1 MKDFNKVRIAIA
13 SPEKIRK
20 WSSGEVEKPETI
32 NYRTLKPEREGL
44 FDERIFG
51 PTKDYECA
59 CGKYKRQRFEGRKC
73 ERCGVEVVSA
83 KVRRYRMGHIDLAT
97 PSAHIWYV
105 KDTPSKIGMLLDLS
119 AGQLEKVLYFSS
131 FIVTDCRNAQ
141 KDGRPL
147 KRGELLSDEE
157 YRELRDGKQETYT
170 IPNNAGDANV
180 RDGEYV
186 EKGQVLAGNV
196 SSKIDGLAQYRFPRR
211 AEIAYTEALEAV
223 LPLSGEQVVEQEEFK
238 AGEIISELEEDIQ
251 ITAPVGGTLF
261 AYDLG
266 EDSVMLEVCS
276 MQEKVVKVHVS
287 SQPSRN
293 QPAAE
298 LGEEQEPE
306 PTETLLVKGEVL
318 ARVYLPHGL
327 DVKVAEGEVVEAGAV
342 LAEGKTG
349 ALLRVS
355 RHSSL
360 SKVAPKTGE
369 VTVVAHWTR
378 RVNHDI
384 NPTMHVLVGDGSEVT
399 KGQRV
404 IGAIDE
410 DEQII
415 AEANG
420 VISLHNPAS
429 IRVSRAKV
437 YPYNDEPLVI
447 NGDRV
452 EPGDELADGGDLVS
466 DISGRIEIDLVR
478 KQVRVIESYDFEAK
492 MGAEAIKELL
502 DDLDLDTLEADLG
515 EQMNDSSRHKRA
527 KARKRLE
534 VVRSFKRSGNNPTW
548 MILNT
553 VPVMPPDLRPMVQVD
568 GGRFATS
575 DLNDLYRRLINRNNR
590 LKKLMSQGAPDMIIR
605 NEKRMLQEAVDA
617 LIDNGRRGSPV
628 TNPGSERALRS
639 LTDLLGGKQ
648 GRFRQ
653 NLLGKRVD
661 YSGRSV
667 IVVGPQLKLHQC
679 GVPKRMALELFKPFL
694 FKLLEDKGEVSNI
707 KAARKMLERHRD
719 TKDSVWDALEEVIE
733 DKVVLLNRAPTLHRL
748 GIQAFEPVLVEG
760 QSIQLHPLVC
770 EAFNADFDGDQ
781 MAIHLPLSAQAQ
793 AEARIQMLSSHN
805 LLSPADG
812 EPNVKPAR
820 DIILGIF
827 SLTQLR
833 IDKLGAGTSYET
845 EQDVLADYDAG
856 KLHLNSPVQ
865 LRGKETS
872 PGRLRYVFA
881 NPDEA
886 VMAIE
891 KGKIDYQDHVRI
903 RLDGAIYE
911 TSVGRMEFR
920 RMVQEALGN
929 KAHLVDTLID
939 LETTYEKDALK
950 EMVMTCFKHLGIEA
964 TAGLLDALKEA
975 GFKLSTT
982 SGITIGI
989 DDVVLPPDKPAILA
1003 QAEEKLAQIEEYY
1016 EYGYLTS
1023 DERYAQVVGLWNR
1036 VKDDVKTATFDNFLH
1051 NYPFNP
1057 LWIMSQSGARGN
1069 PQQITQLAGMRG
1081 LMARPDGST
1090 IEVPIKASFREGLT
1104 VLEYFIST
1112 HGARK
1117 GGADTA
1123 LRTADSGYLT
1133 RKLVDVAHEVVVRDV
1148 DCGSTDYTAMALGS
1162 IDDRTGAWRTRKA
1175 SEIETSIYGRTLTH
1189 EVTLSD
1195 GRTIAEDTMLN
1206 LEDVRAII
1214 RDAEALGEIFVRTPL
1229 NCKVKAG
1236 VCQKCY
1242 GYDLSQ
1248 AKPVSMGESVGVVA
1262 AESIGEPGTQLTMRT
1277 FHTGGVAGGGDITMG
1292 LPRVIEL
1299 FEARKPKVQ
1308 ATVADR
1314 DGVVSF
1320 EEEEER
1326 YLLHIEADDEQYS
1339 SKTATKISKAT
1350 RMIVKN
1356 GERVEAGQ
1364 PLTRGAINPHDLLA
1378 YKDTDAAQRYL
1389 VEEVQHVYRAQGV
1402 KVHDKHIEVIVRQM
1416 LRWVEITNGGDTELL
1431 EGQTV
1436 ERWEVDAANEALES
1450 EQNPASWQPVL
1461 LGITKSS
1468 LTTKSWLSAASFQH
1482 TTHVLTEASMR
1493 GQTDD
1498 LIGLKENVI
1507 LGKLIPA
1514 GTGLETVR
1522 DMQVADERLLQ
1533 RYGLQDANIE
1543 PAGSPQRFDDPPTN
1557 AEINPGYGD

>member
-13 SPEKIRK
+13 SPEKIRE
-20 WSSGEVEKPETI
+20 WSFGEVEKPETI

-51 PTKDYECA
+51 PQKDYECA
-59 CGKYKRQRFEGRKC
+59 CGKYKRQRYEGKVC
-73 ERCGVEVVSA
+73 ERCGVEVTSS

-97 PSAHIWYV
+97 PAAHIWYV
-105 KDTPSKIGMLLDLS
+105 KDTPSKIGTLLDLS

-131 FIVTDCRNAQ
+131 FLVTDPRNAQ

-147 KRGELLSDEE
+147 KRGELLSDDE
-157 YRELRDGKQETYT
+157 YRELRFGRQETYS
-170 IPNNAGDANV
+170 IPNGTDAEI

-186 EKGQVLAGNV
+186 TRGQILGGNV
-196 SSKIDGLAQYRFPRR
+196 VSKMDGLAQYRFPRR
-211 AEIAYTEALEAV
+211 AIIAYSEEVEATLPVPAEAL
-223 LPLSGEQVVEQEEFK
+223 VEQDAFR
-238 AGEIISELEEDIQ
+238 AGEILAELESDVT
-251 ITAPVGGTLF
+251 ITAPVDGTVVLHEM
-261 AYDLG
+261 G
-266 EDSVMLEVCS
+266 EDSVMVELREGVD
-276 MQEKVVKVHVS
+276 EEGT
-287 SQPSRN
+287 PS
-293 QPAAE
+293 
-298 LGEEQEPE
+298 
-306 PTETLLVKGEVL
+306 GEVL
-318 ARVYLPHGL
+318 SRVYIPHGMN
-327 DVKVAEGEVVEAGAV
+327 VQVVHGEIVEAGAA
-342 LAEGKTG
+342 LADAASGTR
-349 ALLRVS
+349 LRVS
-355 RHSSL
+355 RDSRL
-360 SKVAPKTGE
+360 SGVTFPKKKGD
-369 VTVVAHWTR
+369 VQVKAHWTR
-378 RVNHDI
+378 RAEYPI
-384 NPTMHVLVGDGSEVT
+384 NPTMHVLIGDGSEVK
-399 KGQRV
+399 KGQKV
-404 IGAIDE
+404 VGAIDKE
-410 DEQII
+410 EEIV
-415 AEANG
+415 AEADG
-420 VISLHNPAS
+420 TITLHNPAS
-429 IRVSRAKV
+429 IIVSKAKV
-437 YPYNDEPLVI
+437 YAYSDEPLVV

-452 EPGDELADGGDLVS
+452 EPGDELADGGDLRS
-466 DISGRIEIDLVR
+466 EISGRIEIDLVR
-478 KQVRVIESYDFEAK
+478 KQVRVIESYDFDAK
-492 MGAEAIKELL
+492 MGAEAVKELL
-502 DDLDLDTLEADLG
+502 DDLNLDELEVELN
-515 EQMNDSSRHKRA
+515 EMMKDSSRHKRA

-534 VVRSFKRSGNNPTW
+534 VTRAFKRSGNHPSW

-628 TNPGSERALRS
+628 TNPGSDRSLRS

-694 FKLLEDKGEVSNI
+694 FKVLEEKGEVTNI
-707 KAARKMLERHRD
+707 KQARKMLERYRD
-719 TKDSVWDALEEVIE
+719 TRDSVWDALEEVIE

-781 MAIHLPLSAQAQ
+781 MAIHVPLSAQAQ
-793 AEARIQMLSSHN
+793 AEARIQMLSAHN
-805 LLSPADG
+805 LLSPANG
-812 EPNVKPAR
+812 EPNVKPSR

-827 SLTQLR
+827 TLTLLR
-833 IDKLGAGTSYET
+833 KDNLGAGSEFAD
-845 EQDVLADYDAG
+845 EQAALAALEGG
-856 KLHLNSPVQ
+856 KVALNSPIVVAGQ
-865 LRGKETS
+865 ETS
-872 PGRLRYVFA
+872 PGRLKYVFS

-886 VMAIE
+886 IMAVE
-891 KGKIDYQDHVRI
+891 RGEIDHQDYVRI
-903 RLDGAIYE
+903 RLNGVTYD
-911 TSVGRMEFR
+911 TSAGRVMFR
-920 RMVQEALGN
+920 RIVQEALGLQ
-929 KAHLVDTLID
+929 AHLVDTLVN
-939 LETTYEKDALK
+939 LETAYEKDHLK
-950 EMVMTCFKHLGIEA
+950 DMVMACFKHLGIEA
-964 TAGLLDALKEA
+964 TAGLLDGLKDA

-989 DDVVLPPDKPAILA
+989 DDIVIPPAKTEILA
-1003 QAEEKLAQIEEYY
+1003 EADAKVAEIEQNFEFGFMT
-1016 EYGYLTS
+1016 EE
-1023 DERYAQVVGLWNR
+1023 ERYKQVVQLWNDTKDE
-1036 VKDDVKTATFDNFLH
+1036 VKNAMFDNFGK

-1057 LWIMSQSGARGN
+1057 LWIMSLSGARGN
-1069 PQQITQLAGMRG
+1069 AQQITQLAGMRG

-1090 IEVPIKASFREGLT
+1090 IEVPIRASFREGLS

-1148 DCGSTDYTAMALGS
+1148 DCGTTDYTVMPLGAT
-1162 IDDRTGAWRTRKA
+1162 DERTGEWRTRKS
-1175 SEIETSIYGRTLTH
+1175 SEIETSIYGRTLSDAV
-1189 EVTLSD
+1189 EVD
-1195 GRTIAEDTMLN
+1195 GRTIEAGEMLS
-1206 LEDVRAII
+1206 LEDVKAITKN
-1214 RDAEALGEIFVRTPL
+1214 AKALQSVFIRTPL
-1229 NCKVKAG
+1229 NCRVKSG

-1248 AKPVSMGESVGVVA
+1248 AKPVSMGEAVGVVA

-1277 FHTGGVAGGGDITMG
+1277 FHTGGVAGSGGGDITMG

-1299 FEARKPKVQ
+1299 FEARKPKTS
-1308 ATVADR
+1308 AAVADR
-1314 DGVVSF
+1314 DGVVRI
-1320 EEEEER
+1320 EEDEER
-1326 YLLHIEADDEQYS
+1326 YLVRIEADDDQYS
-1339 SKTATKISKAT
+1339 SKTAMKISKGL
-1350 RMIVKN
+1350 RMIVKD
-1356 GERVEAGQ
+1356 GDRVEAGQ
-1364 PLTRGAINPHDLLA
+1364 PLTRGAINPHDLLL

-1389 VEEVQHVYRAQGV
+1389 VEEVQRVYRSQGV

-1416 LRWVEITNGGDTELL
+1416 LRWVEITDGGDTELL

-1436 ERWEVDAANEALES
+1436 ERWEVDQANDLLEEGQTPS
-1450 EQNPASWQPVL
+1450 SWKPVL

-1482 TTHVLTEASMR
+1482 TTHVLTEASMK
-1493 GQTDD
+1493 GQVDD

-1514 GTGLETVR
+1514 GTGLQTVR
-1522 DMQVADERLLQ
+1522 DMQVADERTLEK
-1533 RYGLQDANIE
+1533 YGE
-1543 PAGSPQRFDDPPTN
+1543 GSTSTDSVTGNRSYDDTRPGVVNENVTYTN
-1557 AEINPGYGD
+1557 

>member
-13 SPEKIRK
+13 SPEKIRE
-20 WSSGEVEKPETI
+20 WSFGEVEKPETI

-51 PTKDYECA
+51 PQKDYECA
-59 CGKYKRQRFEGRKC
+59 CGKYKRQRYEGKVC
-73 ERCGVEVVSA
+73 ERCGVEVTSS

-97 PSAHIWYV
+97 PAAHIWYV
-105 KDTPSKIGMLLDLS
+105 KDTPSKIGTLLDLS

-131 FIVTDCRNAQ
+131 FLVTDPRNAQ

-147 KRGELLSDEE
+147 KRGELLSDDE
-157 YRELRDGKQETYT
+157 YRELRFGRQETYS
-170 IPNNAGDANV
+170 IPNGTDAEI

-186 EKGQVLAGNV
+186 TRGQILGGNV
-196 SSKIDGLAQYRFPRR
+196 VSKMDGLAQYRFPRR
-211 AEIAYTEALEAV
+211 AIIAYSEEVEATLPMPAEAL
-223 LPLSGEQVVEQEEFK
+223 VEQDTFR
-238 AGEIISELEEDIQ
+238 AGEILAELESDVT
-251 ITAPVGGTLF
+251 ITAPVDGTVVLHEM
-261 AYDLG
+261 G
-266 EDSVMLEVCS
+266 EDSVMVELREGVD
-276 MQEKVVKVHVS
+276 EEGT
-287 SQPSRN
+287 PS
-293 QPAAE
+293 
-298 LGEEQEPE
+298 
-306 PTETLLVKGEVL
+306 GEVL
-318 ARVYLPHGL
+318 ARVYIPHGMN
-327 DVKVAEGEVVEAGAV
+327 VQVVHGEIIEAGAT
-342 LAEGKTG
+342 LADAASGTR
-349 ALLRVS
+349 LRVS
-355 RHSSL
+355 RDSRL
-360 SKVAPKTGE
+360 SGVTFPKKKGDVQ
-369 VTVVAHWTR
+369 VTAHWTR
-378 RVNHDI
+378 RAEYPI
-384 NPTMHVLVGDGSEVT
+384 NPTMHVLIGDGSEVK
-399 KGQRV
+399 KGQKV
-404 IGAIDE
+404 VGAIDKE
-410 DEQII
+410 EEIVADADGTIT
-415 AEANG
+415 
-420 VISLHNPAS
+420 LHNPAS
-429 IRVSRAKV
+429 IIVSKAKV
-437 YPYNDEPLVI
+437 YAYNDEPLVV

-452 EPGDELADGGDLVS
+452 EPGDELADGGDLRS
-466 DISGRIEIDLVR
+466 EISGRIEIDLVR
-478 KQVRVIESYDFEAK
+478 KQVRVIESYDFDAK
-492 MGAEAIKELL
+492 MGAEAVKELL
-502 DDLDLDTLEADLG
+502 DDLDLDQLEVELN
-515 EQMNDSSRHKRA
+515 EMMKDSSRHKRA

-534 VVRSFKRSGNNPTW
+534 VTRAFKRSGNHPSW

-628 TNPGSERALRS
+628 TNPGSDRSLRS

-694 FKLLEDKGEVSNI
+694 FKVLEEKGEVTNI
-707 KAARKMLERHRD
+707 KQARKMLERYRD
-719 TKDSVWDALEEVIE
+719 TRDSVWDALEEVIE

-781 MAIHLPLSAQAQ
+781 MAIHVPLSAQAQ
-793 AEARIQMLSSHN
+793 AEARIQMLSAHN
-805 LLSPADG
+805 LLSPANG
-812 EPNVKPAR
+812 EPNVKPSR

-827 SLTQLR
+827 TLTLLR
-833 IDKLGAGTSYET
+833 KDNLGAGSEFAD
-845 EQDVLADYDAG
+845 EQAALAALEGG
-856 KLHLNSPVQ
+856 KVALNSPIVVAGQ
-865 LRGKETS
+865 ETS
-872 PGRLRYVFA
+872 PGRLKYIFS

-886 VMAIE
+886 VMAVE
-891 KGKIDYQDHVRI
+891 RGEIDHQDYVRI
-903 RLDGAIYE
+903 RLNGVTYD
-911 TSVGRMEFR
+911 TSAGRVMFR
-920 RMVQEALGN
+920 RIVQEALGTQ
-929 KAHLVDTLID
+929 AALVDTLVN
-939 LETTYEKDALK
+939 LETAYEKDHLK
-950 EMVMTCFKHLGIEA
+950 DMVMACFKHLGIEA
-964 TAGLLDALKEA
+964 TAGLLDGLKDA

-989 DDVVLPPDKPAILA
+989 DDIVIPPAKTEILA
-1003 QAEEKLAQIEEYY
+1003 EADAKVAEIEQNFEFGFMT
-1016 EYGYLTS
+1016 EE
-1023 DERYAQVVGLWNR
+1023 ERYKQVVQLWNDTKDE
-1036 VKDDVKTATFDNFLH
+1036 VKNAMFDNFGK

-1057 LWIMSQSGARGN
+1057 LWIMSLSGARGN
-1069 PQQITQLAGMRG
+1069 AQQITQLAGMRG

-1090 IEVPIKASFREGLT
+1090 IEVPIRASFREGLS

-1148 DCGSTDYTAMALGS
+1148 DCGTTDYTVMPLGAT
-1162 IDDRTGAWRTRKA
+1162 DERTGEWRTRKS
-1175 SEIETSIYGRTLTH
+1175 SEIETSIYGRTLSDAV
-1189 EVTLSD
+1189 EVD
-1195 GRTIAEDTMLN
+1195 GRTIEAGEMLS
-1206 LEDVRAII
+1206 LEDVKAITKN
-1214 RDAEALGEIFVRTPL
+1214 AKALQSVFIRTPL
-1229 NCKVKAG
+1229 NCRVKSG

-1248 AKPVSMGESVGVVA
+1248 AKPVSMGEAVGVVA

-1277 FHTGGVAGGGDITMG
+1277 FHTGGVAGSGGGDITMG

-1299 FEARKPKVQ
+1299 FEARKPKTS
-1308 ATVADR
+1308 AAVADR
-1314 DGVVSF
+1314 DGVVRI
-1320 EEEEER
+1320 EEDEER
-1326 YLLHIEADDEQYS
+1326 YLVRIEADDDQYS
-1339 SKTATKISKAT
+1339 SKTAMKISKGL
-1350 RMIVKN
+1350 RMIVKD
-1356 GERVEAGQ
+1356 GDRVEAGQ
-1364 PLTRGAINPHDLLA
+1364 PLTRGAINPHDLLL

-1389 VEEVQHVYRAQGV
+1389 VEEVQRVYRSQGV

-1416 LRWVEITNGGDTELL
+1416 LRWVEITDGGDTELL

-1436 ERWEVDAANEALES
+1436 ERWEVDQANDLLEEGQTPS
-1450 EQNPASWQPVL
+1450 SWKPVL

-1482 TTHVLTEASMR
+1482 TTHVLTEASMK
-1493 GQTDD
+1493 GQVDD

-1514 GTGLETVR
+1514 GTGLQTVR
-1522 DMQVADERLLQ
+1522 DMQVADERTLEK
-1533 RYGLQDANIE
+1533 YGE
-1543 PAGSPQRFDDPPTN
+1543 GSTSTDSVTGNRSYDDTRPGVVNENVTYTN
-1557 AEINPGYGD
+1557 

>member
-13 SPEKIRK
+13 SPEKIRE
-20 WSSGEVEKPETI
+20 WSFGEVEKPETI

-51 PTKDYECA
+51 PQKDYECA
-59 CGKYKRQRFEGRKC
+59 CGKYKRQRYEGKVC
-73 ERCGVEVVSA
+73 ERCGVEVTSS

-97 PSAHIWYV
+97 PAAHIWYV
-105 KDTPSKIGMLLDLS
+105 KDTPSKIGTLLDLS

-131 FIVTDCRNAQ
+131 FLVTDPRNAQ

-147 KRGELLSDEE
+147 KRGELLSDDE
-157 YRELRDGKQETYT
+157 YRELRFGRQETYS
-170 IPNNAGDANV
+170 IPNGTDAEI

-186 EKGQVLAGNV
+186 TRGQILGGNV
-196 SSKIDGLAQYRFPRR
+196 VSKMDGLAQYRFPRR
-211 AEIAYTEALEAV
+211 AIIAYSEEVEATLPVPAEAL
-223 LPLSGEQVVEQEEFK
+223 VEQDAFR
-238 AGEIISELEEDIQ
+238 AGEILAELESDVT
-251 ITAPVGGTLF
+251 ITAPVDGTVVLHEM
-261 AYDLG
+261 G
-266 EDSVMLEVCS
+266 EDSVMVELREGVD
-276 MQEKVVKVHVS
+276 EEGT
-287 SQPSRN
+287 PS
-293 QPAAE
+293 
-298 LGEEQEPE
+298 
-306 PTETLLVKGEVL
+306 GEVL
-318 ARVYLPHGL
+318 SRVYIPHGMN
-327 DVKVAEGEVVEAGAV
+327 VQVVHGEIVEAGAA
-342 LAEGKTG
+342 LADAASGTR
-349 ALLRVS
+349 LRVS
-355 RHSSL
+355 RDSRL
-360 SKVAPKTGE
+360 SGVTFPKKKGD
-369 VTVVAHWTR
+369 VQVKAHWTR
-378 RVNHDI
+378 RAEYPI
-384 NPTMHVLVGDGSEVT
+384 NPTMHVLIGDGSEVK
-399 KGQRV
+399 KGQKV
-404 IGAIDE
+404 VGAIDKE
-410 DEQII
+410 EEIVADADGTIT
-415 AEANG
+415 
-420 VISLHNPAS
+420 LHNPAS
-429 IRVSRAKV
+429 IIVSKAKV
-437 YPYNDEPLVI
+437 YAYNDEPLVV

-452 EPGDELADGGDLVS
+452 EPGDELADGGDLRS
-466 DISGRIEIDLVR
+466 EISGRIEIDLVR
-478 KQVRVIESYDFEAK
+478 KQVRVIESYDFDAK
-492 MGAEAIKELL
+492 MGAEAVKELL
-502 DDLDLDTLEADLG
+502 DDLDLDQLEVELN
-515 EQMNDSSRHKRA
+515 EMMKDSSRHKRA

-534 VVRSFKRSGNNPTW
+534 VTRAFKRSGNHPSW

-628 TNPGSERALRS
+628 TNPGSDRSLRS

-694 FKLLEDKGEVSNI
+694 FKVLEEKGEVTNI
-707 KAARKMLERHRD
+707 KQARKMLERYRD
-719 TKDSVWDALEEVIE
+719 TRDSVWDALEEVIE

-781 MAIHLPLSAQAQ
+781 MAIHVPLSAQAQ
-793 AEARIQMLSSHN
+793 AEARIQMLSAHN
-805 LLSPADG
+805 LLSPANG
-812 EPNVKPAR
+812 EPNVKPSR

-827 SLTQLR
+827 TLTLLR
-833 IDKLGAGTSYET
+833 KDNLGAGSEFAD
-845 EQDVLADYDAG
+845 EQAALAALEGG
-856 KLHLNSPVQ
+856 KVALNSPIVVAGQ
-865 LRGKETS
+865 DTS
-872 PGRLRYVFA
+872 PGRLKYIFS

-886 VMAIE
+886 VMAVE
-891 KGKIDYQDHVRI
+891 RGEIDHQDYVRI
-903 RLDGAIYE
+903 RLNGVTYD
-911 TSVGRMEFR
+911 TSAGRVMFR
-920 RMVQEALGN
+920 RIVQEALGTQ
-929 KAHLVDTLID
+929 AALVDTLVN
-939 LETTYEKDALK
+939 LETAYEKDHLK
-950 EMVMTCFKHLGIEA
+950 DMVMACFKHLGIEA
-964 TAGLLDALKEA
+964 TAGLLDGLKDA

-989 DDVVLPPDKPAILA
+989 DDIVIPPAKTEILA
-1003 QAEEKLAQIEEYY
+1003 EADAKVAEIEQNFEFGFMT
-1016 EYGYLTS
+1016 EE
-1023 DERYAQVVGLWNR
+1023 ERYKQVVQLWNDTKDE
-1036 VKDDVKTATFDNFLH
+1036 VKNAMFDNFGK

-1057 LWIMSQSGARGN
+1057 LWIMSLSGARGN
-1069 PQQITQLAGMRG
+1069 AQQITQLAGMRG

-1090 IEVPIKASFREGLT
+1090 IEVPIRASFREGLS

-1148 DCGSTDYTAMALGS
+1148 DCGTTDYTVMPLGAT
-1162 IDDRTGAWRTRKA
+1162 DERTGEWRTRKS
-1175 SEIETSIYGRTLTH
+1175 SEIETSIYGRTLSDAV
-1189 EVTLSD
+1189 EVD
-1195 GRTIAEDTMLN
+1195 GRTIEAGEMLS
-1206 LEDVRAII
+1206 LEDVKAITKN
-1214 RDAEALGEIFVRTPL
+1214 AKALQSVFIRTPL
-1229 NCKVKAG
+1229 NCRVKSG

-1248 AKPVSMGESVGVVA
+1248 AKPVSMGEAVGVVA

-1277 FHTGGVAGGGDITMG
+1277 FHTGGVAGSGGGDITMG

-1299 FEARKPKVQ
+1299 FEARKPKTS
-1308 ATVADR
+1308 AAVADR
-1314 DGVVSF
+1314 DGVVRI
-1320 EEEEER
+1320 EEDEER
-1326 YLLHIEADDEQYS
+1326 YLVRIEADDDQYS
-1339 SKTATKISKAT
+1339 SKTAMKISKGL
-1350 RMIVKN
+1350 RMIVKD
-1356 GERVEAGQ
+1356 GDRVEAGQ
-1364 PLTRGAINPHDLLA
+1364 PLTRGAINPHDLLL

-1389 VEEVQHVYRAQGV
+1389 VEEVQRVYRSQGV

-1416 LRWVEITNGGDTELL
+1416 LRWVEITDGGDTELL

-1436 ERWEVDAANEALES
+1436 ERWEVDQANDLLEEGQTPS
-1450 EQNPASWQPVL
+1450 SWKPVL

-1482 TTHVLTEASMR
+1482 TTHVLTEASMK
-1493 GQTDD
+1493 GQVDD

-1514 GTGLETVR
+1514 GTGLQTVR
-1522 DMQVADERLLQ
+1522 DMQVADERTLEK
-1533 RYGLQDANIE
+1533 YGE
-1543 PAGSPQRFDDPPTN
+1543 GSTSTDSVTGNRSYDDTRPGVVNENVTYTN
-1557 AEINPGYGD
+1557 

>member
-13 SPEKIRK
+13 SPAKIRE
-20 WSSGEVEKPETI
+20 WSFGEVEKPETI

-51 PTKDYECA
+51 PMKDYECA
-59 CGKYKRQRFEGRKC
+59 CGKYKRQRYEGKVC
-73 ERCGVEVVSA
+73 ERCGVEVTSS

-97 PSAHIWYV
+97 PAAHIWYV
-105 KDTPSKIGMLLDLS
+105 KDTPSKIGTLLDLS

-131 FIVTDCRNAQ
+131 FLVTDPRNAQ

-147 KRGELLSDEE
+147 KRGELLSDDE
-157 YRELRDGKQETYT
+157 YRELRFGRQETYT
-170 IPNNAGDANV
+170 IPNGQEAAV
-180 RDGEYV
+180 RDGDYV
-186 EKGQVLAGNV
+186 TRGQVLGGNV
-196 SSKIDGLAQYRFPRR
+196 VAKMDGLAQYRFPRR
-211 AEIAYTEALEAV
+211 AEIAYAEQVEAS
-223 LPLSGEQVVEQEEFK
+223 LPLPADVLVEQEAFR
-238 AGEIISELEEDIQ
+238 AGEILAELEADVSL
-251 ITAPVGGTLF
+251 TAPVDGTVFLH
-261 AYDLG
+261 DLG
-266 EDSVMLEVCS
+266 EDSVLVELRDTV
-276 MQEKVVKVHVS
+276 
-287 SQPSRN
+287 
-293 QPAAE
+293 AAPE
-298 LGEEQEPE
+298 PVEGEEEQAAPQ
-306 PTETLLVKGEVL
+306 GEVL
-318 ARVYLPHGL
+318 ARVYVPHGMN
-327 DVKVAEGEVVEAGAV
+327 VGVVPGEIVEAGTV
-342 LAEGKTG
+342 LASASAGDR
-349 ALLRVS
+349 LRVS
-355 RHSSL
+355 RDSRL
-360 SKVAPKTGE
+360 SEVVFPKKKGD
-369 VTVVAHWTR
+369 VRVSVHWTR
-378 RVNHDI
+378 RAEYPI
-384 NPTMHVLVGDGSEVT
+384 NPTMHVLVGDGSEVR
-399 KGQRV
+399 KGQKV
-404 IGAIDE
+404 VGAIDV
-410 DEQII
+410 DEQIT
-415 AEANG
+415 AEADG
-420 VISLHNPAS
+420 VITLHAPAS
-429 IRVSRAKV
+429 IIVSKAKV
-437 YPYNDEPLVI
+437 YAYSDEPLVVI
-447 NGDRV
+447 GDRV
-452 EPGDELADGGDLVS
+452 EPGDELADSGNLRS
-466 DISGRIEIDLVR
+466 EISGRIEIDLVR

-492 MGAEAIKELL
+492 MGAEAVKELL
-502 DDLDLDTLEADLG
+502 DDMDLDVLEAELG
-515 EQMNDSSRHKRA
+515 ETMKDNSRHKRA

-534 VVRSFKRSGNNPTW
+534 VTRAFKRSGNHPSW
-548 MILNT
+548 MIMET

-590 LKKLMSQGAPDMIIR
+590 LKKLIGQGAPDMIIR

-628 TNPGSERALRS
+628 TNPGSDRSLRS

-694 FKLLEDKGEVSNI
+694 FKVLEEKGEVTNI
-707 KAARKMLERHRD
+707 KQARKMLERYRD
-719 TKDSVWDALEEVIE
+719 TRDSVWDALEEVIE

-781 MAIHLPLSAQAQ
+781 MAIHVPLSAQAQ
-793 AEARIQMLSSHN
+793 AEARIQMLASHN
-805 LLSPADG
+805 LLSPANG
-812 EPNVKPAR
+812 EPNVKPSR

-827 SLTQLR
+827 TLTQLR
-833 IDKLGAGTSYET
+833 RDNLGAGTEFGS
-845 EQDVLADYDAG
+845 EQDALAALAEG
-856 KLHLNSPVQ
+856 RVALNTPITVN
-865 LRGKETS
+865 GTETS
-872 PGRLRYVFA
+872 PGRLKYVFSS
-881 NPDEA
+881 PDEA
-886 VMAIE
+886 IMAVE
-891 KGKIDYQDHVRI
+891 RGEIDHQDYVRI
-903 RLDGAIYE
+903 RLNGTLHD
-911 TSVGRMEFR
+911 TSAGRVMFR
-920 RMVQEALGN
+920 RLVQEALGTQ
-929 KAHLVDTLID
+929 AHLVDTLVN
-939 LETTYEKDALK
+939 LETAYEKDHLK
-950 EMVMTCFKHLGIEA
+950 DMIMACFKHLGIEA
-964 TAGLLDALKEA
+964 TAGLLDALKDS

-989 DDVVLPPDKPAILA
+989 DDIVLPPNKPELLA
-1003 QAEEKLAQIEEYY
+1003 EADGKLAEIEQNY
-1016 EYGYLTS
+1016 EFGFMTEE
-1023 DERYAQVVGLWNR
+1023 ERYKQVVQLWNDTTDA
-1036 VKDDVKTATFDNFLH
+1036 VKNAVFENFSQ

-1069 PQQITQLAGMRG
+1069 PQQIRQLAGMRG

-1148 DCGSTDYTAMALGS
+1148 DCGTTDYTVMPLGAT
-1162 IDDRTGAWRTRKA
+1162 DERTGEWRSRKG
-1175 SEIETSIYGRTLTH
+1175 SEIETSIYGRTLTADV
-1189 EVTLSD
+1189 ELSD
-1195 GRTIAEDTMLN
+1195 GRTLAADTMLG
-1206 LEDVRAII
+1206 LEDVKAIT
-1214 RDAEALGEIFVRTPL
+1214 RDAKAIGEVFVRTPL
-1229 NCKVKAG
+1229 NCRVKAG

-1248 AKPVSMGESVGVVA
+1248 AKPVSMGEAVGVVA

-1299 FEARKPKVQ
+1299 FEARKPKTQ
-1308 ATVADR
+1308 AVVADR
-1314 DGVVSF
+1314 DGVVRI

-1326 YLLHIEADDEQYS
+1326 YLVRIEAEDEQYS
-1339 SKTATKISKAT
+1339 SKTATKIGKAL
-1350 RMIVKN
+1350 RMIVRD
-1356 GERVEAGQ
+1356 GDHVEAGQ
-1364 PLTRGAINPHDLLA
+1364 PLTRGAVNPHDLLL

-1389 VEEVQHVYRAQGV
+1389 VEEVQRVYRSQGV

-1416 LRWVEITNGGDTELL
+1416 LRYVEITDGGDTDLL

-1436 ERWEVDAANEALES
+1436 ERWEVDQANEALADGQTPS
-1450 EQNPASWQPVL
+1450 SWKPVL

-1493 GQTDD
+1493 GQVDD

-1514 GTGLETVR
+1514 GTGLTSVR
-1522 DMQVADERLLQ
+1522 EMQVADDRTLEKYGEGSTSPDSVTGTQ
-1533 RYGLQDANIE
+1533 RYDDTR
-1543 PAGSPQRFDDPPTN
+1543 PGSTPTDTVTYTN
-1557 AEINPGYGD
+1557 

>member
-13 SPEKIRK
+13 SPEKIRE
-20 WSSGEVEKPETI
+20 WSFGEVEKPETI

-51 PTKDYECA
+51 PQKDYECA
-59 CGKYKRQRFEGRKC
+59 CGKYKRQRYEGKVC
-73 ERCGVEVVSA
+73 ERCGVEVTSS

-97 PSAHIWYV
+97 PAAHIWYV
-105 KDTPSKIGMLLDLS
+105 KDTPSKIGTLLDLS

-131 FIVTDCRNAQ
+131 FLVTDPRNAQ

-147 KRGELLSDEE
+147 KRGELLSDDE
-157 YRELRDGKQETYT
+157 YRELRFGRQETYS
-170 IPNNAGDANV
+170 IPNGTDAEI

-186 EKGQVLAGNV
+186 TRGQILGGNV
-196 SSKIDGLAQYRFPRR
+196 VSKMDGLAQYRFPRR
-211 AEIAYTEALEAV
+211 AVIAYAEEVEATLPVPAEAL
-223 LPLSGEQVVEQEEFK
+223 VEQDTFR
-238 AGEIISELEEDIQ
+238 AGEILAELESDVQ
-251 ITAPVGGTLF
+251 ITAPVDGTVVLHEM
-261 AYDLG
+261 G
-266 EDSVMLEVCS
+266 EDSVMVELREGVD
-276 MQEKVVKVHVS
+276 EEGT
-287 SQPSRN
+287 PS
-293 QPAAE
+293 
-298 LGEEQEPE
+298 
-306 PTETLLVKGEVL
+306 GEVL
-318 ARVYLPHGL
+318 SRVYIPHGMN
-327 DVKVAEGEVVEAGAV
+327 VQVVHGEIVEAGAT
-342 LAEGKTG
+342 LADAASG
-349 ALLRVS
+349 ARLRVS
-355 RHSSL
+355 RDSRL
-360 SKVAPKTGE
+360 SGVTFPKKKGDVQ
-369 VTVVAHWTR
+369 VTAHWTR
-378 RVNHDI
+378 RAEYPI
-384 NPTMHVLVGDGSEVT
+384 NPTMHVLIGDGSEV
-399 KGQRV
+399 KRGQKV
-404 IGAIDE
+404 VGAIDKE
-410 DEQII
+410 EEIVADADGTIT
-415 AEANG
+415 
-420 VISLHNPAS
+420 LHNPAS
-429 IRVSRAKV
+429 IIVSKAKV
-437 YPYNDEPLVI
+437 YAYNDEPLVV

-452 EPGDELADGGDLVS
+452 EPGDELADGGDLRS
-466 DISGRIEIDLVR
+466 EISGRIEIDLVR
-478 KQVRVIESYDFEAK
+478 KQVRVIESYDFDAK
-492 MGAEAIKELL
+492 MGAEAVKELL
-502 DDLDLDTLEADLG
+502 DDLDLDQLEVELN
-515 EQMNDSSRHKRA
+515 EMMKDSSRHKRA

-534 VVRSFKRSGNNPTW
+534 VTRAFKRSGNHPSW

-628 TNPGSERALRS
+628 TNPGSDRSLRS

-694 FKLLEDKGEVSNI
+694 FKVLEEKGEVTNI
-707 KAARKMLERHRD
+707 KQARKMLERYRD
-719 TKDSVWDALEEVIE
+719 TRDSVWDALEEVIE

-781 MAIHLPLSAQAQ
+781 MAIHVPLSAQAQ
-793 AEARIQMLSSHN
+793 AEARIQMLSAHN
-805 LLSPADG
+805 LLSPANG
-812 EPNVKPAR
+812 EPNVKPSR

-827 SLTQLR
+827 TLTLLR
-833 IDKLGAGTSYET
+833 KDNLGAGSEFAD
-845 EQDVLADYDAG
+845 EQAALAALDGG
-856 KLHLNSPVQ
+856 KVALNSPIVVAGQ
-865 LRGKETS
+865 ETS
-872 PGRLRYVFA
+872 PGRLKYIFS

-886 VMAIE
+886 VMAVE
-891 KGKIDYQDHVRI
+891 RGEIDHQDYVRI
-903 RLDGAIYE
+903 RLNGVTYD
-911 TSVGRMEFR
+911 TSAGRVMFR
-920 RMVQEALGN
+920 RIVQEALGMQ
-929 KAHLVDTLID
+929 AHLVDTLVN
-939 LETTYEKDALK
+939 LETAYEKDHLK
-950 EMVMTCFKHLGIEA
+950 DMVMACFKHLGIEA
-964 TAGLLDALKEA
+964 TAGLLDGLKDA

-989 DDVVLPPDKPAILA
+989 DDIVIPPAKTEILA
-1003 QAEEKLAQIEEYY
+1003 EADAKVAEIEQNFEFGFMT
-1016 EYGYLTS
+1016 EE
-1023 DERYAQVVGLWNR
+1023 ERYKQVVQLWNDTKDE
-1036 VKDDVKTATFDNFLH
+1036 VKNAMFDNFGK

-1057 LWIMSQSGARGN
+1057 LWIMSLSGARGN
-1069 PQQITQLAGMRG
+1069 AQQITQLAGMRG

-1090 IEVPIKASFREGLT
+1090 IEVPIRASFREGLS

-1148 DCGSTDYTAMALGS
+1148 DCGTTDYTVMPLGAT
-1162 IDDRTGAWRTRKA
+1162 DERTGEWRTRKS
-1175 SEIETSIYGRTLTH
+1175 SEIETSIYGRTLSDAV
-1189 EVTLSD
+1189 EVD
-1195 GRTIAEDTMLN
+1195 GRTIEAGEMLS
-1206 LEDVRAII
+1206 LEDVKAIT
-1214 RDAEALGEIFVRTPL
+1214 RSAKALQSVFIRTPL
-1229 NCKVKAG
+1229 NCRVKSG

-1248 AKPVSMGESVGVVA
+1248 AKPVSMGEAVGVVA

-1277 FHTGGVAGGGDITMG
+1277 FHTGGVAGSGGGDITMG

-1299 FEARKPKVQ
+1299 FEARKPKTS
-1308 ATVADR
+1308 AAVADR
-1314 DGVVSF
+1314 DGTVRI
-1320 EEEEER
+1320 EEDEER
-1326 YLLHIEADDEQYS
+1326 YLVRIEADDDQYS
-1339 SKTATKISKAT
+1339 SKTAMKISKGL
-1350 RMIVKN
+1350 RMIVKD
-1356 GERVEAGQ
+1356 GDRVEAGQ
-1364 PLTRGAINPHDLLA
+1364 PLTRGAINPHDLLL

-1389 VEEVQHVYRAQGV
+1389 VEEVQRVYRSQGV

-1416 LRWVEITNGGDTELL
+1416 LRWVEITDGGDTELL

-1436 ERWEVDAANEALES
+1436 ERWEVDQANDLLEEGQTPS
-1450 EQNPASWQPVL
+1450 SWKPVL

-1482 TTHVLTEASMR
+1482 TTHVLTEASMK
-1493 GQTDD
+1493 GQVDD

-1514 GTGLETVR
+1514 GTGLQTVR
-1522 DMQVADERLLQ
+1522 DMQVADERTLEK
-1533 RYGLQDANIE
+1533 YGE
-1543 PAGSPQRFDDPPTN
+1543 GSTSTDSVTGNRSYDDTRPGVVNENVTYTN
-1557 AEINPGYGD
+1557 

>member
-1 MKDFNKVRIAIA
+1 MKDFSKVRIAIA
-13 SPEKIRK
+13 SPTKIRE
-20 WSSGEVEKPETI
+20 WSYGEVEKPETI

-59 CGKYKRQRFEGRKC
+59 CGKYKRQRYEGKVC
-73 ERCGVEVVSA
+73 ERCGVEVTSS

-97 PSAHIWYV
+97 PAAHIWYV
-105 KDTPSKIGMLLDLS
+105 KDTPSKIGTLLDLS
-119 AGQLEKVLYFSS
+119 AAQLEKVLYFSS
-131 FIVTDCRNAQ
+131 FLVTKPENAQ

-157 YRELRDGKQETYT
+157 YRELRYGRQETYALQGG
-170 IPNNAGDANV
+170 IDAV
-180 RDGEYV
+180 IRDGEYV
-186 EKGQVLAGNV
+186 TRGQSLGGNTV
-196 SSKIDGLAQYRFPRR
+196 SKMDGLAQYRFPRR
-211 AEIAYTEALEAV
+211 AELRYREQRSAV
-223 LPLSGEQVVEQEEFK
+223 LPVSSELLVEQDSFR
-238 AGEIISELEEDIQ
+238 AGEILAELESDLN
-251 ITAPVGGTLF
+251 ITAPDAGYVFLH
-261 AYDLG
+261 DLG
-266 EDSVMLEVCS
+266 EDSVLIELRP
-276 MQEKVVKVHVS
+276 EEEAPATVS
-287 SQPSRN
+287 
-293 QPAAE
+293 
-298 LGEEQEPE
+298 
-306 PTETLLVKGEVL
+306 
-318 ARVYLPHGL
+318 VYIPHGMEL
-327 DVKVAEGEVVEAGAV
+327 MVAPGERVEAGTL
-342 LAEGKTG
+342 LAQAASG
-349 ALLRVS
+349 ARLRTS
-355 RHSSL
+355 RVSSL
-360 SKVAPKTGE
+360 SSVVFPKKRGD
-369 VTVVAHWTR
+369 VTANVHWERVVSYP
-378 RVNHDI
+378 I
-384 NPTMHVLVGDGSEVT
+384 NPTMHVLIGDGSDVR
-399 KGQRV
+399 KGQKV
-404 IGAIDE
+404 VGAIDKE
-410 DEQII
+410 EEII
-415 AEANG
+415 AEADG
-420 VISLHNPAS
+420 TVSLHAPAS
-429 IRVSRAKV
+429 IIVSKAKV
-437 YPYNDEPLVI
+437 YPYQDEPLVV

-452 EPGDELADGGDLVS
+452 EPGDELADSGALRS
-466 DISGRIEIDLVR
+466 EISGRIELDLVR

-502 DDLDLDTLEADLG
+502 DELDLPTLEAELN
-515 EQMNDSSRHKRA
+515 EQMKDSSRHKRA

-534 VVRSFKRSGNNPTW
+534 VTRSFIASGNHPSW

-553 VPVMPPDLRPMVQVD
+553 VPVMPPDLRPMVQVE

-628 TNPGSERALRS
+628 TNPGSDRSLRS

-694 FKLLEDKGEVSNI
+694 FKVLEEKGEVTNI
-707 KAARKMLERHRD
+707 KQARKMLERYRD
-719 TKDSVWDALEEVIE
+719 TRDSVWDALEEVIE

-781 MAIHLPLSAQAQ
+781 MAIHVPLSAQAQ

-805 LLSPADG
+805 LLSPANG
-812 EPNVKPAR
+812 EPNVKPSR

-827 SLTQLR
+827 TLTQLR
-833 IDKLGAGTSYET
+833 RDNLGAGTEFSTPQE
-845 EQDVLADYDAG
+845 VLEALDAG
-856 KLHLNSPVQ
+856 RLALNSPVM
-865 LRGKETS
+865 LNGTETS
-872 PGRLRYVFA
+872 PGRLRYVFSS
-881 NPDEA
+881 PDEA
-886 VMAIE
+886 ILAVE
-891 KGKIDYQDHVRI
+891 RSTIDYQDHVRI
-903 RLDGAIYE
+903 RLNGVVHE
-911 TSVGRMEFR
+911 TSAGRVLFR
-920 RMVQEALGN
+920 RLVQEALNEGQQ
-929 KAHLVDTLID
+929 HLVDSLVN
-939 LETTYEKDALK
+939 LETAYEKDSLK
-950 EMVMTCFKHLGIEA
+950 DLIMACFKRLGIEA
-964 TAGLLDALKEA
+964 TAKLLDALKDS

-989 DDVVLPPDKPAILA
+989 DDIVIPPAKAGILA
-1003 QAEEKLAQIEEYY
+1003 EADGKLAEIEQSFEFGFMT
-1016 EYGYLTS
+1016 EE
-1023 DERYAQVVGLWNR
+1023 ERYKQVVQLWNDTTDS
-1036 VKDDVKTATFDNFLH
+1036 VKNEVFKNFEK

-1069 PQQITQLAGMRG
+1069 PQQIRQLAGMRG

-1104 VLEYFIST
+1104 VAEYFIST

-1148 DCGSTDYTAMALGS
+1148 DCGTTDYTVVPLGS
-1162 IDDRTGAWRTRKA
+1162 TDERSGEWRSRKA
-1175 SEIETSIYGRTLTH
+1175 SEIETSLYGRTLTADL
-1189 EVTLSD
+1189 ELEERTVPAGEMLS
-1195 GRTIAEDTMLN
+1195 
-1206 LEDVRAII
+1206 LEDIKALSKQAKAVR
-1214 RDAEALGEIFVRTPL
+1214 EVFVRTPL
-1229 NCKVKAG
+1229 NCRVKAG

-1248 AKPVSMGESVGVVA
+1248 AKPVSMGEAVGVVA

-1299 FEARKPKVQ
+1299 FEARKPKTQ
-1308 ATVADR
+1308 AEVADR
-1314 DGVVSF
+1314 DGIVRI

-1326 YLLHIEADDEQYS
+1326 YLVKIEADDEAYS
-1339 SKTATKISKAT
+1339 SKTAKKISKNL
-1350 RMIVKN
+1350 RMIVRD
-1356 GERVEAGQ
+1356 GDRVEAGQ
-1364 PLTRGAINPHDLLA
+1364 ALTRGAINPHDLLQ

-1389 VEEVQHVYRAQGV
+1389 VEEVQRVYRSQGV

-1416 LRWVEITNGGDTELL
+1416 LRWVEITDGGDTEFL

-1436 ERWEVDAANEALES
+1436 ERWEVDQANEALTDA
-1450 EQNPASWQPVL
+1450 QTAVSWKPVL

-1482 TTHVLTEASMR
+1482 TTHVLTEASMK
-1493 GQTDD
+1493 GQVDE

-1514 GTGLETVR
+1514 GTGLGMVR
-1522 DMQVADERLLQ
+1522 AMQVADDRTLEK
-1533 RYGLQDANIE
+1533 YGESSD
-1543 PAGSPQRFDDPPTN
+1543 GSPLPRSEAPAPRPLQ
-1557 AEINPGYGD
+1557 PGATD

>member
-13 SPEKIRK
+13 SPEKIRE
-20 WSSGEVEKPETI
+20 WSFGEVEKPETI

-51 PTKDYECA
+51 PQKDYECA
-59 CGKYKRQRFEGRKC
+59 CGKYKRQRYEGKVC
-73 ERCGVEVVSA
+73 ERCGVEVTSS

-97 PSAHIWYV
+97 PAAHIWYV
-105 KDTPSKIGMLLDLS
+105 KDTPSKIGTLLDLS

-131 FIVTDCRNAQ
+131 FLVTDPRNAQ

-147 KRGELLSDEE
+147 KRGELLSDDE
-157 YRELRDGKQETYT
+157 YRELRFGRQETYS
-170 IPNNAGDANV
+170 IPNGTDAEI

-186 EKGQVLAGNV
+186 TRGQILGGNV
-196 SSKIDGLAQYRFPRR
+196 VSKMDGLAQYRFPRR
-211 AEIAYTEALEAV
+211 AIIAYSEEVEATLPVPAEAL
-223 LPLSGEQVVEQEEFK
+223 VEQDTFR
-238 AGEIISELEEDIQ
+238 AGEILAELESDVQ
-251 ITAPVGGTLF
+251 ITAPVDGTVVLHEM
-261 AYDLG
+261 G
-266 EDSVMLEVCS
+266 EDSVMVELREGVD
-276 MQEKVVKVHVS
+276 EEGT
-287 SQPSRN
+287 PS
-293 QPAAE
+293 
-298 LGEEQEPE
+298 
-306 PTETLLVKGEVL
+306 GEVL
-318 ARVYLPHGL
+318 SRVYIPHGMN
-327 DVKVAEGEVVEAGAV
+327 VQVVHGEIVEAGAT
-342 LAEGKTG
+342 LADAASGTR
-349 ALLRVS
+349 LRVS
-355 RHSSL
+355 RDSRL
-360 SKVAPKTGE
+360 SGVTFPKKKGDVQ
-369 VTVVAHWTR
+369 VTAHWTR
-378 RVNHDI
+378 RAEYPI
-384 NPTMHVLVGDGSEVT
+384 NPTMHVLIGDGSEV
-399 KGQRV
+399 KRGQKV
-404 IGAIDE
+404 VGAIDKE
-410 DEQII
+410 EEIVADADGTIT
-415 AEANG
+415 
-420 VISLHNPAS
+420 LHNPAS
-429 IRVSRAKV
+429 IIVSKAKV
-437 YPYNDEPLVI
+437 YAYNDEPLVV

-452 EPGDELADGGDLVS
+452 EPGDELADGGDLRS
-466 DISGRIEIDLVR
+466 EISGRIEIDLVR
-478 KQVRVIESYDFEAK
+478 KQVRVIESYDFDAK
-492 MGAEAIKELL
+492 MGAEAVKELL
-502 DDLDLDTLEADLG
+502 DDLDLDQLEVELN
-515 EQMNDSSRHKRA
+515 EMMKDSSRHKRA

-534 VVRSFKRSGNNPTW
+534 VTRAFKRSGNHPSW

-628 TNPGSERALRS
+628 TNPGSDRSLRS

-694 FKLLEDKGEVSNI
+694 FKVLEEKGEVTNI
-707 KAARKMLERHRD
+707 KQARKMLERYRD
-719 TKDSVWDALEEVIE
+719 TRDSVWDALEEVIE

-781 MAIHLPLSAQAQ
+781 MAIHVPLSAQAQ
-793 AEARIQMLSSHN
+793 AEARIQMLSAHN
-805 LLSPADG
+805 LLSPANG
-812 EPNVKPAR
+812 EPNVKPSR

-827 SLTQLR
+827 TLTLLR
-833 IDKLGAGTSYET
+833 KDNLGAGSEFAD
-845 EQDVLADYDAG
+845 EQAALAALDGG
-856 KLHLNSPVQ
+856 KVALNSPIVVAGQ
-865 LRGKETS
+865 ETS
-872 PGRLRYVFA
+872 PGRLKYIFS

-886 VMAIE
+886 VMAVE
-891 KGKIDYQDHVRI
+891 RGEIDHQDYVRI
-903 RLDGAIYE
+903 RLNGVTYD
-911 TSVGRMEFR
+911 TSAGRVMFR
-920 RMVQEALGN
+920 RIVQEALGMQ
-929 KAHLVDTLID
+929 AHLVDTLVN
-939 LETTYEKDALK
+939 LETAYEKDHLK
-950 EMVMTCFKHLGIEA
+950 DMVMACFKHLGIEA
-964 TAGLLDALKEA
+964 TAGLLDGLKDA

-989 DDVVLPPDKPAILA
+989 DDIVIPPAKTEILA
-1003 QAEEKLAQIEEYY
+1003 EADAKVAEIEQNFEFGFMT
-1016 EYGYLTS
+1016 EE
-1023 DERYAQVVGLWNR
+1023 ERYKQVVQLWNDTKDE
-1036 VKDDVKTATFDNFLH
+1036 VKNAMFDNFGK

-1057 LWIMSQSGARGN
+1057 LWIMSLSGARGN
-1069 PQQITQLAGMRG
+1069 AQQITQLAGMRG

-1090 IEVPIKASFREGLT
+1090 IEVPIRASFREGLS

-1148 DCGSTDYTAMALGS
+1148 DCGTTDYTVMPLGAT
-1162 IDDRTGAWRTRKA
+1162 DERTGEWRTRKS
-1175 SEIETSIYGRTLTH
+1175 SEIETSIYGRTLSDAV
-1189 EVTLSD
+1189 EVD
-1195 GRTIAEDTMLN
+1195 GRTIEAGEMLS
-1206 LEDVRAII
+1206 LEDVKAIT
-1214 RDAEALGEIFVRTPL
+1214 RSAKALQSVFIRTPL
-1229 NCKVKAG
+1229 NCRVKSG

-1248 AKPVSMGESVGVVA
+1248 AKPVSMGEAVGVVA

-1277 FHTGGVAGGGDITMG
+1277 FHTGGVAGSGGGDITMG

-1299 FEARKPKVQ
+1299 FEARKPKTS
-1308 ATVADR
+1308 AAVADR
-1314 DGVVSF
+1314 DGVVRI
-1320 EEEEER
+1320 EEDEER
-1326 YLLHIEADDEQYS
+1326 YLVRIEADDDQYS
-1339 SKTATKISKAT
+1339 SKTAMKISKGL
-1350 RMIVKN
+1350 RMIVKD
-1356 GERVEAGQ
+1356 GDRVEAGQ
-1364 PLTRGAINPHDLLA
+1364 PLTRGAINPHDLLL

-1389 VEEVQHVYRAQGV
+1389 VEEVQRVYRSQGV

-1416 LRWVEITNGGDTELL
+1416 LRWVEITDGGDTELL

-1436 ERWEVDAANEALES
+1436 ERWEVDQANDLLEEGQTPS
-1450 EQNPASWQPVL
+1450 SWKPVL

-1482 TTHVLTEASMR
+1482 TTHVLTEASMK
-1493 GQTDD
+1493 GQVDD

-1514 GTGLETVR
+1514 GTGLQTVR
-1522 DMQVADERLLQ
+1522 DMQVADERTLEK
-1533 RYGLQDANIE
+1533 YGE
-1543 PAGSPQRFDDPPTN
+1543 GSTSTDSVTGNRSYDDTRPGVVNENVTYTN
-1557 AEINPGYGD
+1557 

>member
-1 MKDFNKVRIAIA
+1 MMKDFSKVRIAIA
-13 SPEKIRK
+13 SPEKIRE
-20 WSSGEVEKPETI
+20 WSFGEVEKPETI

-51 PTKDYECA
+51 PQKDYECA
-59 CGKYKRQRFEGRKC
+59 CGKYKRQRYEGKVC
-73 ERCGVEVVSA
+73 ERCGVEVTSS

-97 PSAHIWYV
+97 PAAHIWYV
-105 KDTPSKIGMLLDLS
+105 KDTPSKIGTLLDLS

-131 FIVTDCRNAQ
+131 FLVTTPRNAQ

-147 KRGELLSDEE
+147 KRGELLSDDE
-157 YRELRDGKQETYT
+157 YRELRFGRQETYALT
-170 IPNNAGDANV
+170 GGVEAEV

-186 EKGQVLAGNV
+186 TRGQILGGTVV
-196 SSKIDGLAQYRFPRR
+196 SKMDGLAQYRFPRR
-211 AEIAYTEALEAV
+211 AVIAYAEEVEAT
-223 LPLSGEQVVEQEEFK
+223 LPLPADALVEQESFR
-238 AGEIISELEEDIQ
+238 AGEILAELEADVQ
-251 ITAPVGGTLF
+251 ITAPVDGTVFLHEM
-261 AYDLG
+261 G
-266 EDSVMLEVCS
+266 EDSVMVEIRETV
-276 MQEKVVKVHVS
+276 
-287 SQPSRN
+287 
-293 QPAAE
+293 AAS
-298 LGEEQEPE
+298 GDDEETAAPM
-306 PTETLLVKGEVL
+306 GEVL
-318 ARVYLPHGL
+318 SRVYVPHGMN
-327 DVKVAEGEVVEAGAV
+327 VQVVHGEIIEAGAV
-342 LAEGKTG
+342 LADAASGTR
-349 ALLRVS
+349 LRVS
-355 RHSSL
+355 RDSRL
-360 SKVAPKTGE
+360 SAVTFPKKKGD
-369 VTVVAHWTR
+369 VTVTAHWTR
-378 RVNHDI
+378 RAEYGI
-384 NPTMHVLVGDGSEVT
+384 QPQMHVLVGDGSEVRR
-399 KGQRV
+399 GQKI
-404 IGAIDE
+404 IGAIDKE
-410 DEQII
+410 EEVI
-415 AEANG
+415 AEADG
-420 VISLHNPAS
+420 VITLHNPAS
-429 IRVSRAKV
+429 IIVSKAKV
-437 YPYNDEPLVI
+437 YTYEDEPLVV

-452 EPGDELADGGDLVS
+452 EPGDELADGGNLQS

-492 MGAEAIKELL
+492 MGAEAVKELL
-502 DDLDLDTLEADLG
+502 DDLNLDELEVELN
-515 EQMNDSSRHKRA
+515 EMMKDSSRHKRA

-534 VVRSFKRSGNNPTW
+534 VTRAFKRSGNHPSW

-590 LKKLMSQGAPDMIIR
+590 LKKLMGQGAPDMIIR

-628 TNPGSERALRS
+628 TNPGSDRSLRS

-694 FKLLEDKGEVSNI
+694 FKVLEEKGEVTNI
-707 KAARKMLERHRD
+707 KQARKMLERYRD
-719 TKDSVWDALEEVIE
+719 TRDSVWDALEEVIE

-781 MAIHLPLSAQAQ
+781 MAIHVPLSAQAQ
-793 AEARIQMLSSHN
+793 AEARIQMLSAHN
-805 LLSPADG
+805 LLSPANG
-812 EPNVKPAR
+812 EPNVKPSR

-827 SLTQLR
+827 TLTLLR
-833 IDKLGAGTSYET
+833 TDNLGAGSEFAD
-845 EQDVLADYDAG
+845 EQDALAALEAG
-856 KLHLNSPVQ
+856 KIALNSAIKVA
-865 LRGKETS
+865 GKDTS
-872 PGRLRYVFA
+872 AGRLKYIFA

-886 VMAIE
+886 IMAVNR
-891 KGKIDYQDHVRI
+891 GTIDHQDHVRI
-903 RLDGAIYE
+903 RLNGVTYD
-911 TSVGRMEFR
+911 TSAGRVMFR
-920 RMVQEALGN
+920 RIVQEALGTQ
-929 KAHLVDTLID
+929 AALVDTLVN
-939 LETTYEKDALK
+939 LETAYEKDHLK
-950 EMVMTCFKHLGIEA
+950 DMIMACFKHLGIEA
-964 TAGLLDALKEA
+964 TAGLLDGLKDA

-989 DDVVLPPDKPAILA
+989 DDIVIPPAKTEILA
-1003 QAEEKLAQIEEYY
+1003 EADAKVAEIEQNFEFGFMT
-1016 EYGYLTS
+1016 EE
-1023 DERYAQVVGLWNR
+1023 ERYKQVVQLWNDTKDE
-1036 VKDDVKTATFDNFLH
+1036 VKNAMFDNFSK

-1057 LWIMSQSGARGN
+1057 LWIMSLSGARGN
-1069 PQQITQLAGMRG
+1069 AQQITQLAGMRG

-1090 IEVPIKASFREGLT
+1090 IEVPIRASFREGLS

-1148 DCGSTDYTAMALGS
+1148 DCGTTDYTSIPLGA
-1162 IDDRTGAWRTRKA
+1162 IDERTGEWRSRKA
-1175 SEIETSIYGRTLTH
+1175 SEIETSIYGRTLTDSV
-1189 EVTLSD
+1189 EVDGHTIEAGEMLS
-1195 GRTIAEDTMLN
+1195 
-1206 LEDVRAII
+1206 LEDVKAITKN
-1214 RDAEALGEIFVRTPL
+1214 AKTLQSVFVRTPL
-1229 NCKVKAG
+1229 NCRVKSG

-1248 AKPVSMGESVGVVA
+1248 AKPVSMGEAVGVVA

-1277 FHTGGVAGGGDITMG
+1277 FHTGGVAGSGGGDITMG

-1299 FEARKPKVQ
+1299 FEARKPKTS
-1308 ATVADR
+1308 AAVADR
-1314 DGVVSF
+1314 DGTVRI

-1326 YLLHIEADDEQYS
+1326 YLVRIEADDDQYS
-1339 SKTATKISKAT
+1339 SKTATKIGKSL
-1350 RMIVKN
+1350 RMIVKD
-1356 GERVEAGQ
+1356 GDRVEAGQ
-1364 PLTRGAINPHDLLA
+1364 PLTRGAINPHDLLL

-1389 VEEVQHVYRAQGV
+1389 VEEVQRVYRSQGV

-1416 LRWVEITNGGDTELL
+1416 LRWVEITDGGDTELL

-1436 ERWEVDAANEALES
+1436 ERWEVDQANDLLEEGQTPS
-1450 EQNPASWQPVL
+1450 SWKPVL

-1482 TTHVLTEASMR
+1482 TTHVLTEASMK
-1493 GQTDD
+1493 GQVDE

-1514 GTGLETVR
+1514 GTGLQTVR
-1522 DMQVADERLLQ
+1522 DMQVADDRTLEK
-1533 RYGLQDANIE
+1533 YGENNTSSDSVT
-1543 PAGSPQRFDDPPTN
+1543 GDRSYDDTRPGVVNDNVTYTN
-1557 AEINPGYGD
+1557 